1 MKSMTIMKTMTMEEA
16 NKEMTRE
23 ELLDVLASYHRMI
36 ERDNWTYPTYVLGD
50 IFHSIKYVLARNHYY
65 GK

>member
-1 MKSMTIMKTMTMEEA
+1 MTMEEA

-23 ELLDVLASYHRMI
+23 ELLDVLASYQRMI
-36 ERDNWTYPTYVLGD
+36 ERDNWTYPTAVLDD
-50 IFHSIKYVLARNHYY
+50 IAHSIKYVLARNNY

>member
-1 MKSMTIMKTMTMEEA
+1 MKMAEE

-23 ELLDVLASYHRMI
+23 KLLDVLASYQRMI
-36 ERDNWTYPTYVLGD
+36 ERDNWTYPTVVLDD
-50 IFHSIKYVLARNHYY
+50 IAQSIKYVLARNNYY